1 MSIGSAH
8 DARLK
13 QSVVLIN
20 SHQCLNDEHD
30 EAEVV
35 HRSLARSVQQYAGIG
50 SETPVFVFARTVDAC
65 ERLLVQQYAEA
76 MMTCNLLH
84 ERHEQHVV
92 VDGKV
97 GLLEDRSQLK
107 LVGRNLVVAC
117 LAGDAQFESLDFQI
131 LHESLY
137 TFRDSTE
144 VVVVHLLVLCRVVTH
159 KCASG
164 EHEVGACRVQ
174 SFVNE
179 EVLLL
184 PTEVR
189 DDLLHLRIEV
199 VANLSCCY
207 IHSMQRAQK
216 RSLIVESLACV

>member
-1 MSIGSAH
+1 M
-8 DARLK
+8 
-13 QSVVLIN
+13 
-20 SHQCLNDEHD
+20 
-30 EAEVV
+30 
-35 HRSLARSVQQYAGIG
+35 
-50 SETPVFVFARTVDAC
+50 
-65 ERLLVQQYAEA
+65 
-76 MMTCNLLH
+76 
-84 ERHEQHVV
+84 

-97 GLLEDRSQLK
+97 CLLEDRSQLK

-137 TFRDSTE
+137 TLRDSTE
-144 VVVVHLLVLCRVVTH
+144 VVVVHLLVLGRVVTH

-164 EHEVGACRVQ
+164 EHEVGTCRVQ

-189 DDLLHLRIEV
+189 DDLLHFRIEV
-199 VANLSCCY
+199 VANLSGCN

-216 RSLIVESLACV
+216 RSLVVESLACV